1 MKIKFNVDKDSGEAD
16 WHPETLAKLM
26 SYSPLWRVDVLGD
39 VVAMATQLYEQAKA
53 TQLYEQASAEM
64 LMEFEG
70 IQNAATEEDEEGEAI
85 H

>member
-39 VVAMATQLYEQAKA
+39 VVAMATQLYEQA
-53 TQLYEQASAEM
+53 SAEM

>member
-1 MKIKFNVDKDSGEAD
+1 MKIKFNVDEDSGEAD

-39 VVAMATQLYEQAKA
+39 VVAMATQLYEQA
-53 TQLYEQASAEM
+53 SAEM

>member
-39 VVAMATQLYEQAKA
+39 VVAMATQLYEQA
-53 TQLYEQASAEM
+53 SAEM

-70 IQNAATEEDEEGEAI
+70 IQNAATEEDEEGEAN

>member
-39 VVAMATQLYEQAKA
+39 VVAMATQLFEQA
-53 TQLYEQASAEM
+53 TAEM